1 MRSKIDIFKD
11 IQSILENDYAGYLN
25 KQDLNHPEQYQVTD
39 EMSDD
44 QFEEI
49 MKSYLYDFKDG
60 HLGFSAK
67 DTTLPH
73 RGFLVRRYEDAL
85 FVTEANQENRLSVG
99 DKITRIDGKSI
110 DEAAVIY
117 QKPLEN
123 DEHERQFW
131 NVVMPRVKCVQIERD
146 GEQFELQL
154 AEHEFTYEPEYSFQ
168 QINSQ
173 TCYIKITDFLQ
184 EEPILTVIEDNSKA
198 IEQSENLIID
208 VRVNKGG
215 NDSFYFELL
224 NYIFGRELDFS
235 ELFTGNE
242 VMLTNYTERNAEVW
256 IAALEEYLEQDL
268 DGETARM
275 IREDISLFRE
285 NTGKGLL
292 EVKEDLGHTI
302 KGRPSPTYVYVLSDY
317 QCGSSGDTF
326 VRNAKKSPKV
336 TVVGRPTMGIMDYF
350 NVATIDYGDFEFWY
364 GVSKMHDDYLTHGKG
379 EAPHMYIPWTPEH
392 AKKDIDLEVV
402 MKLIKEEKN
411 IQKGTFR

>member
-1 MRSKIDIFKD
+1 MRSKIDIFED
-11 IQSILENDYAGYLN
+11 IQSILEKDYAGYLN
-25 KQDLNHPEQYQVTD
+25 KRELNHPEHYQVTD
-39 EMSDD
+39 EMSDE

-67 DTTLPH
+67 DTSLPH
-73 RGFLVRRYEDAL
+73 RGFSVRRYEDAL
-85 FVTEANQENRLSVG
+85 YVTEAKQENRLSVG

-110 DEAAVIY
+110 DEVAVIY
-117 QKPLEN
+117 QKYLEN

-131 NVVMPRVKCVQIERD
+131 NVVMRRVKCVQFERD
-146 GEQFELQL
+146 GEQIELQL
-154 AEHEFTYEPEYSFQ
+154 GEHEWSDEPEYSYQ
-168 QINSQ
+168 QIDSH
-173 TCYIKITDFLQ
+173 TCYMKFTDFLQ
-184 EEPILTVIEDNSKA
+184 EKPILRVIEDNRKA

-208 VRVNKGG
+208 VRVNAGG
-215 NDSFYFELL
+215 NDAFYFELL
-224 NYIFGRELDFS
+224 NYIFDRELAFS

-242 VMLTNYTERNAEVW
+242 VMLTNYTERNAEAW
-256 IAALEEYLEQDL
+256 IADLEEYLEQDL
-268 DGETARM
+268 DGETAEM
-275 IREDISLFRE
+275 IRNDISLFRK

-302 KGRPSPTYVYVLSDY
+302 KGRPSPQYVYVLSDY

-350 NVATIDYGDFEFWY
+350 NVTAIDYGDFEFWY

-379 EAPHMYIPWTPEH
+379 EAPDVYIPWTPEH
-392 AKKDIDLEVV
+392 VKKDIDLEVV
-402 MKLIKEEKN
+402 MKLIKGEVYT
-411 IQKGTFR
+411 QKY